1 MSAEYADDS
10 TIDLVV
16 SLKTEKR
23 RASLFHMIV
32 RTDNQPTVE
41 SKGNRLQQLLC

>member
-10 TIDLVV
+10 TIHLVV

-23 RASLFHMIV
+23 RVSLFHMIV
-32 RTDNQPTVE
+32 RIDNQSTVE
-41 SKGNRLQQLLC
+41 SKDNRLQQLLC